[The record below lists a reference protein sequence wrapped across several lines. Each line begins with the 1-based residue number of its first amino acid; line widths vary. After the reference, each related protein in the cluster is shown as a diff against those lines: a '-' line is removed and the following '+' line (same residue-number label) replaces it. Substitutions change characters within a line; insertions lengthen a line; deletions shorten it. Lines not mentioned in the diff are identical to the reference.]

1 MQKFKKKIYFKKI
14 LVKNIDN
21 FVQKEFLLYNKNF
34 CNMYINYYKH
44 GCWHYKKI
52 YASKRK

>member
-44 GCWHYKKI
+44 GC
-52 YASKRK
+52 